1 MSYDKQK
8 KITMTPLKRFYN
20 LLELD
25 KKDVYQIFFYA
36 IFAGLI
42 SLSLPLGIQAII
54 NFIQSG
60 RVSASWIVLIILV
73 IFGVAL
79 VGILSLM
86 QLRITENLQQK
97 IFVRASFEFA
107 ARLPKIKMEQLYN
120 SYPPELA
127 NRFFDTMTIQKGT
140 SKLLIDFSAALLQIA
155 FGVILL
161 SLYHPYFIIF
171 GVLLFFLLYFI
182 FRFSFKSGLETS
194 LKESKFKYKVAGWLQ
209 ELARNN
215 YSFKNDL
222 HYNFGLQKNNNIVS
236 EYLNYREK
244 HFSVIKRQF
253 TQLILFKILI
263 TGGLLSIGGFL
274 VLSQQMN
281 IGQFV
286 AAEII
291 ILLVITSVE
300 KIIIGLETFYD
311 VLTSIEKI
319 GQVTDMELEEDTAFS
334 SDTCYAN
341 ISLEIENLTF
351 KFPDSN
357 KEILSALSLKIEQGE
372 KIAIEGPNS
381 SGKTTL
387 IRILSGLL
395 QPTSGTFYINDDTYR
410 KINLKQYRSQIGG
423 IIHGETPFEGTLLEN
438 ITFNDNSITT
448 ENLKW
453 AIEGVQLS
461 SFVKTLPKG
470 LETHI
475 FPEGKQLS
483 SSDAEKV
490 LLARSI
496 IHKPKILFYEDPTD
510 MMDIK
515 VANEI
520 IDFLTS
526 EKNNWTIIVSSKNPY
541 WKTKCSRIITME
553 NGTIQLDLKNK

>member
-1 MSYDKQK
+1 M
-8 KITMTPLKRFYN
+8 KISPLKRFYN

-107 ARLPKIKMEQLYN
+107 ARLPKIKMDQLYN

-161 SLYHPYFIIF
+161 SLYHPYFILF

-222 HYNFGLQKNNNIVS
+222 HYNFGLEKNNNIVS

-244 HFSVIKRQF
+244 HFSIIKRQF

-274 VLSQQMN
+274 VLSEQMN

-351 KFPDSN
+351 KFPDSK
-357 KEILSALSLKIEQGE
+357 KEILSNLSLKIEQGE
-372 KIAIEGPNS
+372 KIAIEGPNG